1 MPNEQI
7 INKRGKAD
15 KELERRVNR
24 MRDSEIEKLLETGN
38 PAERTAA
45 AVVTGK
51 RKFPGAVTMLCY
63 ALQRENALYSKIAIC
78 EALASMGEAALV
90 SLIPLIGRIGNNRH
104 QKLPEK
110 GFYKV
115 SYPLPRDIA
124 ARTIIRI
131 GAPAL
136 PHLEEVL
143 KSGDDSAVSEA
154 VDAAGHISFYSN
166 NAATLTTLLE
176 LYGRKKDNKIIIWK
190 IIRSFMAFNTGGVNR
205 ILEEVIRSSP
215 IPAFRWEAVRSRA
228 LNGCGFESVLAEFIM
243 NDKSG
248 EVKKIYNWFSSKM

>member
-15 KELERRVNR
+15 KEQENRVNR

-51 RKFPGAVTMLCY
+51 RKFPGAVAILCG

-78 EALASMGEAALV
+78 EALASMGEAALTG
-90 SLIPLIGRIGNNRH
+90 LIPLIGKIGNNRH
-104 QKLPEK
+104 EKLPEK
-110 GFYKV
+110 GFYKL

-131 GAPAL
+131 GEPAL
-136 PHLEEVL
+136 PYLDAAL
-143 KSGDDSAVSEA
+143 KSADDSAVSEA
-154 VDAAGHISFYSN
+154 VDAAGHISFYAN
-166 NAATLTTLLE
+166 NAAMQTTLLE
-176 LYGRKKDNKIIIWK
+176 LYGRKKDNEVLIWK
-190 IIRSFMAFNTGGVNR
+190 ILRSFMAFNTARVNR
-205 ILEEVIRSSP
+205 ILEETIRSSP
-215 IPAFRWEAVRSRA
+215 VPAFRWEAVRSRA
-228 LNGCGFESVLAEFIM
+228 LNGLGFESALAEFIL
-243 NDKSG
+243 NDKNG